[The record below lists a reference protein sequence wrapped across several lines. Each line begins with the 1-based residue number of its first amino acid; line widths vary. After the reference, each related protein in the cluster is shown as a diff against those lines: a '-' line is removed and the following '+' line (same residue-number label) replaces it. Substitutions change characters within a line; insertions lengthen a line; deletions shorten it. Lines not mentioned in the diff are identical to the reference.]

1 MKLSQLRQR
10 VLDNMAASVSAD
22 VFGVGQPEGVIN
34 DAYGEIVSELEQMAP
49 RYNISPIVPT
59 LTTPGSSVAREY
71 ALSEAP
77 FSPAVSDVRKIVDCA
92 RIYGDEPIDVPI
104 VPFVRRHARTGRA
117 GVSGYAGYPRDPS
130 YFSAPAR
137 APLVGVYFY
146 RDGNG
151 VWYLGFP
158 TSDPPVST
166 VFQVRYLASITLLAA
181 DDDEPMQVPS
191 EWHYVIALKAAIV
204 GMTWTQRDVRGLQA
218 LYAEALVKMR
228 ADLADFL
235 SPGRVTPL

>member
-1 MKLSQLRQR
+1 MDLAQLRRR
-10 VLDNMAASVSAD
+10 VLDNMAIRVDRATD
-22 VFGVGQPEGVIN
+22 VFGVGQPEGAIN

-71 ALSEAP
+71 AMSEEP

-92 RIYGDEPIDVPI
+92 RIYGEKPIDVPI
-104 VPFVRRHARTGRA
+104 VPFVRRNARTGRA
-117 GVSGYAGYPRDPS
+117 GAGPVP
-130 YFSAPAR
+130 

-146 RDGNG
+146 RDGSG

-158 TSDPPVST
+158 TTDPPVSA
-166 VFQVRYLASITLLAA
+166 VFEVRYLASIAPLAA
-181 DDDEPMQVPS
+181 DDDEPTQVPS
-191 EWHYVIALKAAIV
+191 EWHYAIAIKAAIV